1 MDRSQAVWQE
11 WITKI
16 QSWGLASL
24 CATLMDGLS
33 PIALLSAQILY
44 FGQPI
49 INPFLSSRQM
59 NGLID
64 LLEDPEAYQVFKY
77 ELRKAAAL

>member
-1 MDRSQAVWQE
+1 MDHSQAVWQE

-49 INPFLSSRQM
+49 ISPLLATRQM

-64 LLEDPEAYQVFKY
+64 LLEDPQAYQVFTH
-77 ELRKAAAL
+77 ELRKAATL